1 MSPTVRGWEKGGHA
15 VCLGPAWGGG
25 GGRGGHTQQKCQP
38 RGHLPKC
45 QTPWLGWVRQQC
57 YMEGGLKQ
65 PRRAI

>member
-1 MSPTVRGWEKGGHA
+1 M
-15 VCLGPAWGGG
+15 CLGPAWGGG

>member
-1 MSPTVRGWEKGGHA
+1 MLCAWALPGAAAGG
-15 VCLGPAWGGG
+15 
-25 GGRGGHTQQKCQP
+25 GGHTQQKCQP